1 MGAAH
6 HVHGHA
12 DRLRRGVKDRAGG
25 SRGARHRVV
34 ERRVGDRPH
43 HFRQC
48 AAGDQGRQ
56 DHHRA
61 DPEGSR
67 QPRHG
72 RDQSDRHR
80 LHGLR
85 GFPRGPPRLH
95 GKAQATVS
103 RTVMVIMHKP
113 VDASGNAPLPTQA
126 APLPLSRFKVIDLTL
141 ARAGPSCV
149 RTLADWRVDVIPVQ
163 PPPGDDEIG
172 ELVGRRDGSDFQN
185 LHRNKR
191 AITLN
196 LKTDEGREILMRLAE
211 QADVVV
217 ENMRPGVTKRLG
229 VDFESVKKRN
239 PRIVYGSISG
249 FGQYGPYTSRPSID
263 QIAQGMSGIMSV
275 TGLPGQGPVRVGVA
289 VTDIMAGAF
298 LAQGVLIALLDR
310 EVSGEGRWVQ
320 TSLIEAGLT
329 LLDFQATRWT
339 MDKKVPPQEGNYHP
353 TNVPMGLYPTA
364 DGFLTLAATSNKNF
378 QTLCKLIDRENA
390 AADPR
395 FASAALRGRNKEA
408 LNELI
413 AGALRGKT
421 SREWF
426 EILVEAGL
434 LCR

>member
-1 MGAAH
+1 
-6 HVHGHA
+6 
-12 DRLRRGVKDRAGG
+12 
-25 SRGARHRVV
+25 
-34 ERRVGDRPH
+34 
-43 HFRQC
+43 
-48 AAGDQGRQ
+48 
-56 DHHRA
+56 
-61 DPEGSR
+61 
-67 QPRHG
+67 
-72 RDQSDRHR
+72 
-80 LHGLR
+80 
-85 GFPRGPPRLH
+85 
-95 GKAQATVS
+95 
-103 RTVMVIMHKP
+103 MHKP
-113 VDASGNAPLPTQA
+113 VETSRAAAASTETPR
-126 APLPLSRFKVIDLTL
+126 LPLSRFKVIDLTL

-149 RTLADWRVDVIPVQ
+149 RTLADWGADVIRVE
-163 PPPGDDEIG
+163 PPPEDGEAS

-211 QADVVV
+211 QADVIV

-229 VDFESVKKRN
+229 VDFEAVKKRN

-275 TGLPGQGPVRVGVA
+275 TGIPGQGPVRVGVA

-298 LAQGVLIALLDR
+298 LAQGILIALLDR

-320 TSLIEAGLT
+320 TSLIEAGIT

-364 DGFLTLAATSNKNF
+364 DGFLNLSATGNKNF
-378 QTLCKLIDRENA
+378 QKFCKLIDREKA
-390 AADPR
+390 ATDPR
-395 FASAALRGRNKEA
+395 FATAGLRSRNKEA

-413 AGALRGKT
+413 ATALARQNQPRMVRDDGGGRPALRPRLQHQGCVRRSAGRGAADQAPRHASAARRDRPDRAALRDDGIR
-421 SREWF
+421 SRDPDRD
-426 EILVEAGL
+426 AGS
-434 LCR
+434 RRAQ